1 MKKLF
6 KIILLC
12 SVVGVS
18 ASQAAEPTA
27 STEPVLSLSKGSG
40 QAWPTRPVRMLVP
53 HAPGG
58 TTDVIA
64 RVIAARMTEITGQQ
78 FIVDNR
84 AGAGGN
90 IGTGIAANAAP
101 DGHTILVN
109 SSAYGVNP
117 GLYKSIPYDPLKSFI
132 PITNFAESPNL
143 FSAHASVPAKTLPE
157 TLKLANAE
165 PKKYSF
171 ATPGIGTTPHLA
183 VELLKYSLKMDL
195 GNIPYNGAGPSVT
208 AHLAGQVLLACAALP
223 TPAPH
228 VKAGRLR
235 GLAMASRKRH
245 PSFPDVPT
253 MAEAGYK
260 DQESETMQGLYLPAG
275 TPQHIVKRFHSELT
289 KIAQMPE
296 VRERVEGLGF
306 QFVMNTPAEF
316 MAQTKY
322 EVEKWTRVVKNA
334 NVQVQ

>member
-6 KIILLC
+6 KNNYLCYFLLLAA
-12 SVVGVS
+12 S
-18 ASQAAEPTA
+18 AVPMGHAAD
-27 STEPVLSLSKGSG
+27 L
-40 QAWPTRPVRMLVP
+40 AWPAKPVRVMVP
-53 HAPGG
+53 FAPGG

-64 RVIAARMTEITGQQ
+64 RIIAARMTEISGQQ
-78 FIVDNR
+78 WIVDNR

-101 DGHTILVN
+101 DGHTVLVN
-109 SSAYGVNP
+109 SSAFGVNP
-117 GLYKSIPYDPLKSFI
+117 GLYKSIPYDPYKSFI

-143 FSAHASVPAKTLPE
+143 FSAHPSVPAKTLPE
-157 TLKLANAE
+157 AIKLANSE

-183 VELLKYSLKMDL
+183 VEMLKYAVKSDA

-208 AHLAGQVLLACAALP
+208 AHLAGQVLLACSALP

-235 GLAMASRKRH
+235 GLAMGSRKRH
-245 PSFPDVPT
+245 PAFPDIST
-253 MAEAGYK
+253 MTEAGYK
-260 DQESETMQGLYLPAG
+260 DQESETMQGVYFPAG
-275 TPQHIVKRFHSELT
+275 TPQAIVRRFHSDLA

-296 VRERVEGLGF
+296 TRERVEGMGF
-306 QFVMNTPAEF
+306 QFVMNTPEAF
-316 MAQTKY
+316 MVQTKS

-334 NVQVQ
+334 QVQVP

>member
-1 MKKLF
+1 MKKYN
-6 KIILLC
+6 KINKLGMFLWLVA
-12 SVVGVS
+12 SGVTLGH
-18 ASQAAEPTA
+18 AADP
-27 STEPVLSLSKGSG
+27 
-40 QAWPTRPVRMLVP
+40 AWPVKPVRVMVP
-53 HAPGG
+53 FAPGG

-64 RVIAARMTEITGQQ
+64 RIIAARMTEITGQQ

-117 GLYKSIPYDPLKSFI
+117 GLYQSIPYDPFKSFI

-143 FSAHASVPAKTLPE
+143 FSAHPSVPAKTVPE
-157 TLKLANAE
+157 ALKLANAE

-171 ATPGIGTTPHLA
+171 STPGIGTTPHLA
-183 VELLKYSLKMDL
+183 VEMLKVAVKMDL

-253 MAEAGYK
+253 MADAGYK
-260 DQESETMQGLYLPAG
+260 DQESETMQGVYFPAG
-275 TPQHIVKRFHSELT
+275 TPPAVVKRFYSELT
-289 KIAQMPE
+289 KIAQMPD

-306 QFVMNTPAEF
+306 QFVVNTPDEF
-316 MAQTKY
+316 MAQTKQ
-322 EVEKWTRVVKNA
+322 EVEKWTRVVRNA
-334 NVQVQ
+334 KVQVQ

>member
-1 MKKLF
+1 MKKVF
-6 KIILLC
+6 QNIVLC
-12 SVVGVS
+12 VICGISIS
-18 ASQAAEPTA
+18 HAAEP
-27 STEPVLSLSKGSG
+27 
-40 QAWPTRPVRMLVP
+40 AWPTRPVRVLVP
-53 HAPGG
+53 FAPGG

-64 RVIAARMTEITGQQ
+64 RIIAARMTEIMGQQ

-90 IGTGIAANAAP
+90 IGTGIVANAAP
-101 DGHTILVN
+101 DGQTILVH
-109 SSAYGVNP
+109 SSAFGVNP
-117 GLYKSIPYDPLKSFI
+117 GLYKSIPYDPYKSFI

-143 FSAHASVPAKTLPE
+143 FSAHPSVPAKTLPDA
-157 TLKLANAE
+157 LKLANAE

-183 VELLKYSLKMDL
+183 VEMLKYAVKSDA
-195 GNIPYNGAGPSVT
+195 GNIPYNGAGPSVA
-208 AHLAGQVLLACAALP
+208 AHLSGQVTLACSALP

-235 GLAMASRKRH
+235 GLAMGSRKRH
-245 PSFPDVPT
+245 PSFPDIPT

-260 DQESETMQGLYLPAG
+260 DQESETMQGIYFPAG
-275 TPQHIVKRFHSELT
+275 TPSPVVRRFHNELV

-306 QFVMNTPAEF
+306 QFVVNTPEQF
-316 MAQTKY
+316 MVQTKY

-334 NVQVQ
+334 KVQVQ

>member
-1 MKKLF
+1 MM
-6 KIILLC
+6 LC
-12 SVVGVS
+12 VICGAS
-18 ASQAAEPTA
+18 ASHAADPA
-27 STEPVLSLSKGSG
+27 
-40 QAWPTRPVRMLVP
+40 AWPTRPVRVLVP
-53 HAPGG
+53 FAPGG

-64 RVIAARMTEITGQQ
+64 RVIAARMTEVTGQQ

-90 IGTGIAANAAP
+90 IGTGIVANAAP

-109 SSAYGVNP
+109 SSAFGVNP
-117 GLYKSIPYDPLKSFI
+117 GLYKSIPYDPFKSFI

-143 FSAHASVPAKTLPE
+143 FSAHVSVPAKTLPDA
-157 TLKLANAE
+157 LKLANAE

-183 VELLKYSLKMDL
+183 VEMLKYAVKMDL
-195 GNIPYNGAGPSVT
+195 GNIPYNGAGQSVT
-208 AHLAGQVLLACAALP
+208 AHLAGQVTLACSALP

-235 GLAMASRKRH
+235 GLAMGSRVRH
-245 PSFPDVPT
+245 PSFPDIPT

-260 DQESETMQGLYLPAG
+260 DQESETMQGLYFPAG
-275 TPQHIVKRFHSELT
+275 TPARIVKRFHGELA

-306 QFVMNTPAEF
+306 QFVMNTPAQF
-316 MAQTKY
+316 MVQTRS
-322 EVEKWTRVVKNA
+322 EVEKWTRVIKNA
-334 NVQVQ
+334 KVEVQ

>member
-6 KIILLC
+6 GNLLLLVMC
-12 SVVGVS
+12 GAG
-18 ASQAAEPTA
+18 ASHAAE
-27 STEPVLSLSKGSG
+27 S
-40 QAWPTRPVRMLVP
+40 AWPTRPVRVMVP
-53 HAPGG
+53 FAPGG

-64 RVIAARMTEITGQQ
+64 RIIAARMTEITGHQ

-90 IGTGIAANAAP
+90 IGTGIAAHAAP
-101 DGHTILVN
+101 DGQTILVH
-109 SSAYGVNP
+109 SSAFGVNP
-117 GLYKSIPYDPLKSFI
+117 GLYKSIPYDPYRSFI
-132 PITNFAESPNL
+132 PVTNFAESPNL
-143 FSAHASVPAKTLPE
+143 FSAHPSAPVKTLPDA
-157 TLKLANAE
+157 LKLANAE
-165 PKKYSF
+165 PRKYSF

-183 VELLKYSLKMDL
+183 VEMLKYAVKSDA
-195 GNIPYNGAGPSVT
+195 GNIPYNGAGPSVA
-208 AHLAGQVLLACAALP
+208 AHLAGQVLLACSALP

-235 GLAMASRKRH
+235 GLAMGSRKRH
-245 PSFPDVPT
+245 ASFPDIPT

-260 DQESETMQGLYLPAG
+260 DQESETMQGIYFPAG
-275 TPQHIVKRFHSELT
+275 TPRHIVQRFHAELA
-289 KIAQMPE
+289 KIAQVPE

-306 QFVMNTPAEF
+306 QFVMNTPEQF

-334 NVQVQ
+334 KVQVQ

>member
-1 MKKLF
+1 MKKML
-6 KIILLC
+6 KNILLC
-12 SVVGVS
+12 SILGVS
-18 ASQAAEPTA
+18 ISHAAEP
-27 STEPVLSLSKGSG
+27 P
-40 QAWPTRPVRMLVP
+40 WPARPVRVMVP
-53 HAPGG
+53 FAPGG

-64 RVIAARMTEITGQQ
+64 RIIAARMTEVTGQQ

-101 DGHTILVN
+101 DGQTILVH
-109 SSAYGVNP
+109 SSAFGVNP
-117 GLYKSIPYDPLKSFI
+117 GLYKSIPYDPYKSFI

-143 FSAHASVPAKTLPE
+143 FSAHPSVPAKTLPDA
-157 TLKLANAE
+157 LKLAAAD
-165 PKKYSF
+165 PRKYSF

-183 VELLKYSLKMDL
+183 VEMLKYAVKSDA
-195 GNIPYNGAGPSVT
+195 GNIPYNGAGPSVA
-208 AHLAGQVLLACAALP
+208 AHLSGQVTLACSALP

-235 GLAMASRKRH
+235 GLAMGSRARH
-245 PSFPDVPT
+245 PSFPDIPT

-260 DQESETMQGLYLPAG
+260 DQESETMQGIYFPAG
-275 TPQHIVKRFHSELT
+275 TPAHIVKRFHNELT

-306 QFVMNTPAEF
+306 QFVVNTPEQF

-334 NVQVQ
+334 GVQVQ

>member
-1 MKKLF
+1 M
-6 KIILLC
+6 
-12 SVVGVS
+12 
-18 ASQAAEPTA
+18 
-27 STEPVLSLSKGSG
+27 
-40 QAWPTRPVRMLVP
+40 VP
-53 HAPGG
+53 FAPGG

-64 RVIAARMTEITGQQ
+64 RIIAARMTEITGQQ

-101 DGHTILVN
+101 DGQTILVH

-117 GLYKSIPYDPLKSFI
+117 GLYKSIPYDPYKSFI

-143 FSAHASVPAKTLPE
+143 FSAHPSVPAKTLPDA
-157 TLKLANAE
+157 LKLAAAD
-165 PKKYSF
+165 PRKYSF

-183 VELLKYSLKMDL
+183 VEMLKYAVKLDA
-195 GNIPYNGAGPSVT
+195 GNIPYNGAGPSVS
-208 AHLAGQVLLACAALP
+208 AHLAGQVVLACSALP

-235 GLAMASRKRH
+235 GLAMGSRTRH
-245 PSFPDVPT
+245 PSFPDIST

-260 DQESETMQGLYLPAG
+260 DQESETMQGIYFPAG
-275 TPQHIVKRFHSELT
+275 TPPHIVKRFHNELV
-289 KIAQMPE
+289 KISQLPE

-306 QFVMNTPAEF
+306 QFVMNTPEQF

-334 NVQVQ
+334 KVQVQ

>member
-1 MKKLF
+1 MLMAG
-6 KIILLC
+6 
-12 SVVGVS
+12 SVH
-18 ASQAAEPTA
+18 AAEP
-27 STEPVLSLSKGSG
+27 
-40 QAWPTRPVRMLVP
+40 AWPARPVRVLVP
-53 HAPGG
+53 FAPGG

-64 RVIAARMTEITGQQ
+64 RIIAARMTEITGQQ

-90 IGTGIAANAAP
+90 IGTGIVANAAP
-101 DGHTILVN
+101 DGQTMLVH
-109 SSAYGVNP
+109 SSAFGVNP
-117 GLYKSIPYDPLKSFI
+117 GLYKSIPYDPYKSFI
-132 PITNFAESPNL
+132 PVTNFAESPNL
-143 FSAHASVPAKTLPE
+143 FSAHPSVPAKTLPE
-157 TLKLANAE
+157 ALKLANAE
-165 PKKYSF
+165 PRKYSF

-183 VELLKYSLKMDL
+183 VEMLKYAVKSDV

-208 AHLAGQVLLACAALP
+208 AHLAGQVVLACSALP

-235 GLAMASRKRH
+235 GLAMGSSKRH
-245 PSFPDVPT
+245 SSFPDIPT

-260 DQESETMQGLYLPAG
+260 DQESETMQGIYFPAG
-275 TPQHIVKRFHSELT
+275 TPQHIVRRFHNELT

-306 QFVMNTPAEF
+306 QFVMNTPEQF

-334 NVQVQ
+334 KVQVQ

>member
-6 KIILLC
+6 KIIMLC
-12 SVVGVS
+12 LTLGVG
-18 ASQAAEPTA
+18 ASPAADP
-27 STEPVLSLSKGSG
+27 
-40 QAWPTRPVRMLVP
+40 AWPTRPVRVMVP
-53 HAPGG
+53 FAPGG

-64 RVIAARMTEITGQQ
+64 RIIAARMTEITSQQ

-109 SSAYGVNP
+109 SSAFGVNP
-117 GLYKSIPYDPLKSFI
+117 GLYKSIPYDPFKSFI

-143 FSAHASVPAKTLPE
+143 FSAHPSVPAKTLPE
-157 TLKLANAE
+157 AIKLATSE

-183 VELLKYSLKMDL
+183 VEMLKFAVKSDV
-195 GNIPYNGAGPSVT
+195 GNIPYNGAGQSVT
-208 AHLAGQVLLACAALP
+208 AHLAGQVLLACSALP

-235 GLAMASRKRH
+235 GLAMGSRQRH
-245 PSFPDVPT
+245 ASFPDVPT

-260 DQESETMQGLYLPAG
+260 DQESETMQGIYFPAA
-275 TPQHIVKRFHSELT
+275 TPQTIVRRFHRELK
-289 KIAQMPE
+289 KISQMPD

-306 QFVMNTPAEF
+306 QFVMNTPTEF
-316 MAQTKY
+316 MLQTRS
-322 EVEKWTRVVKNA
+322 EVEKWSRVIRNA
-334 NVQVQ
+334 GVQVQ